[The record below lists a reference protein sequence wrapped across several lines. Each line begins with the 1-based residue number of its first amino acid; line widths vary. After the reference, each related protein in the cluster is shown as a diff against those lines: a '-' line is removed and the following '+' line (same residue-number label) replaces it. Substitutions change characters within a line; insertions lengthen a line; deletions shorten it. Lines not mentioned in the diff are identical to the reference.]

1 MKKLKSQAGMTLGE
15 VLISVL
21 ILLMLTAIVAEGI
34 PLAQRAYYKVVDSA
48 NAQVLLSD
56 TLTVLR
62 DELSMATDVEI
73 SGSTITYKS
82 GKTGVEMTLNNSADG
97 ITMTR
102 KGESENTIIVS
113 SGISTKQKLCV
124 QYESPTWTNSDKEAI
139 KLGTVKVTKT
149 GYSGPIASL
158 DNFTIRLMNS

>member
-62 DELSMATDVEI
+62 DELSMTSSVPVCNG
-73 SGSTITYKS
+73 SGDTSSITYYSEKQ
-82 GKTGVEMTLNNSADG
+82 GKMVTLPAKTDIG
-97 ITMTR
+97 TTDY
-102 KGESENTIIVS
+102 GLVS
-113 SGISTKQKLCV
+113 SGLSKKQKLVV
-124 QYESPTWTNSDKEAI
+124 QFNSVSISD
-139 KLGTVKVTKT
+139 GKVTFANLNVAKE
-149 GYSGPIASL
+149 GDVNHPLAEINPL
-158 DNFTIRLMNS
+158 IIKVLNS